1 MDFVSHVGHEIG
13 CRGPEILEFFGGTG
27 AGSCGADGDGVA
39 RVVGGLRE
47 RGGCYGAGWGGAGG
61 RGAGWGALGGGSVI
75 VFLAFGGDGA
85 TGGGHC
91 AEFFEEGIPAVLGQC
106 AQDLLLQVEGNGP
119 ELAVDAAAGGFE
131 ADAAGAPVILVGV
144 ALHPTVG
151 FHALDQRGHGVGIAA
166 HEFGQA
172 TLGEADA
179 LAFGEVAHDD
189 ELVRSDAE
197 VGDPAAEGLIEAVPG
212 VAQEDGKT
220 FLGFGEDGIGCWVWG
235 SRWMGHNWLRVAWG
249 RIA

>member
-1 MDFVSHVGHEIG
+1 MIFVAWFFEVRGSGVGRWELDEA
-13 CRGPEILEFFGGTG
+13 CEPE
-27 AGSCGADGDGVA
+27 GV
-39 RVVGGLRE
+39 GN
-47 RGGCYGAGWGGAGG
+47 GG
-61 RGAGWGALGGGSVI
+61 RIKSGAAQLSGVVA
-75 VFLAFGGDGA
+75 FLGDGA
-85 TGGGHC
+85 AGGGHC
-91 AEFFEEGIPAVLGQC
+91 AEFLEEGIPAVLGQC
-106 AQDLLLQVEGNGP
+106 AQDFLLQVEGNGP
-119 ELAVDAAAGGFE
+119 ELAVDAAARGFE
-131 ADAAGAPVILVGV
+131 ADAAGAPVPLVGV
-144 ALHPTVG
+144 TLHPAVS
-151 FHALDQRGHGVGIAA
+151 FHALDQCGHGVGIAA

-235 SRWMGHNWLRVAWG
+235 SRWMGHKLVKSRVGEDSVKAG
-249 RIA
+249 GGVGAKNNTCK